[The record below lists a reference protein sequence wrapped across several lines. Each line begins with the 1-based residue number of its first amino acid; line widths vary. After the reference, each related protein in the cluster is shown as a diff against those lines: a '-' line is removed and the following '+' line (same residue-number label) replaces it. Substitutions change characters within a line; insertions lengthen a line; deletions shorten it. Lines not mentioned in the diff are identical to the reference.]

1 MVIKQLAK
9 KMLSDDMK
17 LKLKKIASIDKNRK
31 LLKKHKTVSAYQKG
45 RYPQGI
51 NLIGDIS
58 AETGL
63 GQSMRILAAILEHG
77 NIPFCVKQV
86 NLHGELEHND
96 TAWRHKQAEQ
106 PQYSINL
113 IHSIPETWAVDYCG
127 MDKRILDYRYNI
139 AYWLW
144 ELKEF
149 PKRWLPCID
158 TVDEIWTPSEF
169 ISESIRKRTDK
180 PVITVPYAIDI
191 QREGLYEREHFGL
204 PGNKFLFLTMY
215 DFISISERKNPQAVI
230 DAYVKAFPVEDEHVG
245 LVIKVNHGQED
256 KLLALQKKL
265 QDYKN
270 VYFIT
275 RNLTRKEVDSLLN
288 TADALVSLHRSEGF
302 GLPVAEAMALGKPVI
317 TTNWSATTEF
327 ADETRACP
335 VNYRLIKLKKT
346 IGPYEKGNFWA
357 DADTSHAAEYM
368 RRLWNDKEY
377 RGEIGRNAQKYVSE
391 SLTYGRAAGII
402 KDRLREID
410 EKNSIR

>member
-1 MVIKQLAK
+1 
-9 KMLSDDMK
+9 MLSDDMK

-31 LLKKHKTVSAYQKG
+31 MLKKLKKVFAYQKN
-45 RYPQGI
+45 RYSQGI

-63 GQSMRILAAILEHG
+63 GQSMRILAAILEQG

-96 TAWRHKQAEQ
+96 TAWRHKQEEQ

-127 MDKRILDYRYNI
+127 MEKGILDYRYNI

-144 ELKEF
+144 ELKDF

-169 ISESIRKRTDK
+169 ISESIRKKTDK
-180 PVITVPYAIDI
+180 PVITVPYSIDI
-191 QREGLYEREHFGL
+191 QREGLYKRKYFGL
-204 PGNKFLFLTMY
+204 PENKFLFLTMY

-245 LVIKVNHGQED
+245 LVIKVNHVQQG

-327 ADETRACP
+327 ADETCACP
-335 VNYRLIKLKKT
+335 INYRLIKLEKT

-357 DADTSHAAEYM
+357 DADTAHAAEYM
-368 RRLWNDKEY
+368 QKLWNDKDY
-377 RGEIGRNAQKYVSE
+377 REEIGRNARRHISE
-391 SLTYGRAAGII
+391 SLTYERAAGII
-402 KDRLREID
+402 KDRLRKID
-410 EKNSIR
+410 EKVGTIINNI

>member
-1 MVIKQLAK
+1 
-9 KMLSDDMK
+9 MLSDDMK

-31 LLKKHKTVSAYQKG
+31 MLKKLKKVSAYQKE
-45 RYPQGI
+45 RYSQGI

-63 GQSMRILAAILEHG
+63 GQSMRILAAILEQG

-127 MDKRILDYRYNI
+127 MEKGILDYRYNI

-144 ELKEF
+144 ELEEF
-149 PKRWLPCID
+149 PKRWRPCID

-169 ISESIRKRTDK
+169 ISESIRKKTDK
-180 PVITVPYAIDI
+180 PVITVPYAVEVMK
-191 QREGLYEREHFGL
+191 EGLFPRKHFGL
-204 PGNKFLFLTMY
+204 PDNKFLFLTMY

-230 DAYVKAFPVEDEHVG
+230 DAYVKAFPVEDERVG

-327 ADETRACP
+327 ADETCTCP
-335 VNYRLIKLKKT
+335 VNYRLIELEKT

-368 RRLWNDKEY
+368 QKLWNDKEY
-377 RGEIGRNAQKYVSE
+377 REEIGRNARRHISE
-391 SLTYGRAAGII
+391 SLTYERAAGII
-402 KDRLREID
+402 KDRLRKID

>member
-1 MVIKQLAK
+1 
-9 KMLSDDMK
+9 MLSDDMK
-17 LKLKKIASIDKNRK
+17 LKLKKIASINKNRK
-31 LLKKHKTVSAYQKG
+31 MLKKLKKVFAYQKN
-45 RYPQGI
+45 RYSQGI

-63 GQSMRILAAILEHG
+63 GQSMRILAAILEQG

-96 TAWRHKQAEQ
+96 TAWRHKQEEQ

-127 MDKRILDYRYNI
+127 MEKGILDGRYNI

-144 ELKEF
+144 ELKDF

-169 ISESIRKRTDK
+169 ISESIRKKTDK
-180 PVITVPYAIDI
+180 PVITVPYSIDI
-191 QREGLYEREHFGL
+191 QREGLYKRKYFGL
-204 PGNKFLFLTMY
+204 PENKFLFLTMY
-215 DFISISERKNPQAVI
+215 DFISISERKNPQAVV

-245 LVIKVNHGQED
+245 LVIKVNHVQED

-275 RNLTRKEVDSLLN
+275 RNLMRKEVDSLLN

-327 ADETRACP
+327 ADETCACP
-335 VNYRLIKLKKT
+335 VNYRLIELEKT
-346 IGPYEKGNFWA
+346 IGPYEKGNYWA
-357 DADTSHAAEYM
+357 DADTAHAAEYM
-368 RRLWNDKEY
+368 RRLLNDKEY
-377 RGEIGRNAQKYVSE
+377 REEIGRNARRHISE
-391 SLTYGRAAGII
+391 SLTYERAAGII
-402 KDRLREID
+402 KDRLRKID

>member
-1 MVIKQLAK
+1 
-9 KMLSDDMK
+9 MLSDDIK
-17 LKLKKIASIDKNRK
+17 LKLKKLASIDKNRK
-31 LLKKHKTVSAYQKG
+31 MHKKLKTVSAYQKG
-45 RYPQGI
+45 RYSQGI

-63 GQSMRILAAILEHG
+63 GQSMRILAAILEQG
-77 NIPFCVKQV
+77 NIPFCLKQV

-127 MDKRILDYRYNI
+127 MEKGILDYRYNI

-144 ELKEF
+144 ELEEF

-169 ISESIRKRTDK
+169 ISESIRKKTDK
-180 PVITVPYAIDI
+180 PVITVPYSIDI
-191 QREGLYEREHFGL
+191 QREGLYKRKYFGL
-204 PGNKFLFLTMY
+204 PENKFLFLTMY

-245 LVIKVNHGQED
+245 LVIKVNHVQED

-327 ADETRACP
+327 ADETCACP
-335 VNYRLIKLKKT
+335 INYRLIELEKT

-357 DADTSHAAEYM
+357 DADTTHAAEYM
-368 RRLWNDKEY
+368 QKLWNDKEY
-377 RGEIGRNAQKYVSE
+377 REEIGRNARRHISE
-391 SLTYGRAAGII
+391 SLTYERAAGII
-402 KDRLREID
+402 KDRLRKID
-410 EKNSIR
+410 EK